1 MEIPYIQGQIG
12 TLKLRKIWFLIT
24 LAPNVLSTY
33 CCFLSVLIISLMVDK
48 WWLSHS
54 MSSTYTSSQATLRK
68 GFLFS
73 SSLFIYW
80 ILPVWPSF
88 SIIIYFH
95 ISHIYFQN
103 ISYFA
108 SRKFFKLFL
117 ISLWNIFPIFWEPP
131 CFLVEWV
138 ILAHHL
144 HSLLLL
150 LLLSRF
156 SHVQLCVIT

>member
-12 TLKLRKIWFLIT
+12 TLKLRKIWFLVT

-33 CCFLSVLIISLMVDK
+33 CCFLSVLITNLMVDK
-48 WWLSHS
+48 GWLSHS
-54 MSSTYTSSQATLRK
+54 MSSTYTSSQPTLRK
-68 GFLFS
+68 TFLFS

-80 ILPVWPSF
+80 ILPVCPSL

-95 ISHIYFQN
+95 TQN
-103 ISYFA
+103 ISYLA

-117 ISLWNIFPIFWEPP
+117 TSLWNIFPIFWEPP

-150 LLLSRF
+150 LLLL
-156 SHVQLCVIT
+156 SHFNHVRLCVTT